1 MNEVLIKILA
11 TALTLSQVTATP
23 DAVKTQFDPAQDQA
37 QVVELLRAG
46 CAHVRKAFD
55 IEAINLDDLIATAMD
70 DPQALKSDIPVF
82 RGINFRDLHTAY
94 RQFCRNET
102 IPDSPIEISRVIAFY
117 NETLTDLPETA
128 QFKQLKLPG
137 TSVVFD
143 GKGERFTEVYRPGH
157 RRVWVPLSDVP
168 EAVQKAFIAAE
179 DGRFYQHRGV
189 DERGLVRAFVANM
202 LSGGRPQGGSTIT
215 QQVAKNVLVGNE
227 VSYERKIREVIVAS
241 RLERTLSKAEI
252 LELYLNSIYLGR
264 GAWGIEMAARE
275 YFGKPAKALTLP
287 EGALLASL
295 AKGPAYYNPD
305 RHIQRS
311 RERYAY
317 VLNRMREDGHLD
329 TAAAEQAL
337 RALPER
343 VADARERRD
352 IAFHYIDHLSREAR
366 TSADIAS
373 LTADSYNVRSTLDP
387 ALQRATEAALQEGLA
402 QFELRTGRTQFEGPE
417 ANLSEAIARIAAE
430 QAASGSEPAWQ
441 QALAAARLPLYDV
454 HWTPAVVLQQTGGKP
469 AQGKQAQTRLQVGL
483 ADGRMMPLSARPAKA
498 LRELKLHDVVYV
510 RVIQPKGKAAYA
522 ELRVRPQVQG
532 SAVVLD
538 NRTGRILAMA
548 GGFSYPLSQLN
559 RATQTQRQ
567 PGSALKPITFLAALH
582 KGLQPNT
589 LVEDEPITLPPVGR
603 SSGLMRDYEPG
614 SERHYWSPK
623 NYDGSYAGLLT
634 LRQGLEH
641 SRNLVTARLLDGG
654 IDGDPERSLAEVCAL
669 AVAAKLYKE
678 CVPHYPFILGAQPVR
693 LIDLAAF
700 YAAVANEGAYV
711 RPYAIEAIEQNGR
724 AVYRH
729 SAEPP
734 TWLAGGDR
742 AAVFQLKSML
752 QGVLQRGTAAV
763 IRRLSRYV
771 GGKTGTSDDGN
782 DAWFVGFT
790 NEVTVAVWVGYD
802 NGDGKRR
809 TLGGS
814 QTGAKVA
821 IPIFE
826 PIIEAV
832 WALHTPKTVLNG
844 PSPEARRHLVAVGPD
859 FATGEPGSSRG
870 FTEYFRRDAS
880 GHYYDTQQRLV
891 SRYPSDNYRD
901 RYYSDR
907 PDGGYPFDP
916 YYPRGDGRT
925 QGWIG
930 SDGRWYREVPPEHVP
945 QRRRGLFEDLF
956 GIFQPPPR
964 EIQPV
969 PREQYDARRPVPYD
983 ARRQLPYDTRRG
995 GPYDPPREVPYG
1007 WRRSPYYN

>member
-11 TALTLSQVTATP
+11 TALTLSQVTTAP
-23 DAVKTQFDPAQDQA
+23 DEVKTQFDPAQDQG
-37 QVVELLRAG
+37 QVVDLLRAG

-70 DPQALKSDIPVF
+70 DPQALNTDIPVF

-94 RQFCRNET
+94 RQFCRNEP
-102 IPDSPIEISRVIAFY
+102 IADSPIEVARIIAFY
-117 NETLTDLPETA
+117 NETLTGLPDPA
-128 QFKQLKLPG
+128 QFRQLKLPG

-168 EAVQKAFIAAE
+168 QAVQRAFIAAE
-179 DGRFYQHRGV
+179 DGRFYQHRGI
-189 DERGLVRAFVANM
+189 DERGLVRAFVANL
-202 LSGGRPQGGSTIT
+202 LSAGRPQGGSTIT

-241 RLERTLSKAEI
+241 RLERTLTKAEI

-264 GAWGIEMAARE
+264 GSWGIEMAARG
-275 YFGKPAKALTLP
+275 YFGKPARELTLP

-295 AKGPAYYNPD
+295 AKGPGYYNPD
-305 RHIQRS
+305 RHIERS

-329 TAAAEQAL
+329 AAAGEQAL
-337 RALPER
+337 RALPDR
-343 VADARERRD
+343 VADKRERRD
-352 IAFHYIDHLSREAR
+352 TAFHFVDHLSREAR
-366 TSADIAS
+366 VAAGIAS
-373 LTADSYNVRSTLDP
+373 LTAGSYNVRSTLDP

-402 QFELRTGRTQFEGPE
+402 QYELRTGRMQFEAPE

-430 QAASGSEPAWQ
+430 QTAPATGLAWQ

-454 HWTPAVVLQQTGGKP
+454 HWTPAVVLHETGAKP
-469 AQGKQAQTRLQVGL
+469 AQGKRSQARLQVGL
-483 ADGRMMPLSARPAKA
+483 ADGRTLPLAPRPSKA
-498 LRELKLHDVVYV
+498 LRALKLHDVIYV
-510 RVIQPKGKAAYA
+510 RVMEPRGKAAYA

-538 NRTGRILAMA
+538 NKTGRILAMA

-559 RATQTQRQ
+559 RVTQTQRQ
-567 PGSALKPITFLAALH
+567 PGSALKPLTFLAALH

-589 LVEDEPITLPPVGR
+589 LVEDAPITLPPVG
-603 SSGLMRDYEPG
+603 STGSLMRDYEPG

-623 NYDGSYAGLLT
+623 NFDGSYSGLVT
-634 LRQGLEH
+634 LRQGLER

-654 IDGDPERSLAEVCAL
+654 IDGDPERSLAQVCAL

-700 YAAVANEGAYV
+700 YAAVANEGAYR
-711 RPYAIEAIEQNGR
+711 RPYALDSIEQSGR
-724 AVYRH
+724 TVYRH
-729 SAEPP
+729 AAEPP
-734 TWLAGGDR
+734 LWLADGDR
-742 AAVFQLKSML
+742 AALFQLKSML
-752 QGVLQRGTAAV
+752 QGVLQRGTAHV
-763 IRRLSRYV
+763 IRRLARYV

-832 WALHTPKTVLNG
+832 WASGMSKTVLNG
-844 PSPEARRHLVAVGPD
+844 PSPEARRHLVAVGTD
-859 FATGEPGSSRG
+859 FATGDPLAPGTARG
-870 FTEYFRRDAS
+870 FTEYFRRDA
-880 GHYYDTQQRLV
+880 GGQYYDTQQRLV
-891 SRYPSDNYRD
+891 SRYDSGFFRD

-907 PDGGYPFDP
+907 PDSGYPFGP
-916 YYPRGDGRT
+916 YYPRGDART
-925 QGWIG
+925 QGGGIG
-930 SDGRWYREVPPEHVP
+930 SDGRWYREVPPEYMP
-945 QRRRGLFEDLF
+945 RRRRGFFEEFF
-956 GIFQPPPR
+956 GIFERPTR
-964 EIQPV
+964 EHYDTR
-969 PREQYDARRPVPYD
+969 REA
-983 ARRQLPYDTRRG
+983 PYDTRR
-995 GPYDPPREVPYG
+995 ELPYG
-1007 WRRSPYYN
+1007 WRRSPYN